1 MFYKR
6 FPFHAANVKP
16 QIASRNI
23 ALSCLKQLKGLLKAN
38 ASFAHVGM
46 QNHTKIAE
54 TTNKL

>member
-6 FPFHAANVKP
+6 FHFYAANVKP

-23 ALSCLKQLKGLLKAN
+23 ALSCLKQLRGLLKTN

-46 QNHTKIAE
+46 QNQTKVVE
-54 TTNKL
+54 TTNTL